1 MEKSCA
7 KIAYWKDLKLLSKEE
22 YVRIITQNGYTA
34 TLESGVIIL
43 TLDSEKSLKKAF
55 NDVRSMGYKSS
66 LGARIKGA
74 CNGKEK
80 SLYDRNE

>member
-7 KIAYWKDLKLLSKEE
+7 KIACWKDLKLLSKEE
-22 YVRIITQNGYTA
+22 YVRIITQNGYIA

-55 NDVRSMGYKSS
+55 KDVRSMGYNAS
-66 LGARIKGA
+66 LGARIRMVQK
-74 CNGKEK
+74 
-80 SLYDRNE
+80 

>member
-1 MEKSCA
+1 M
-7 KIAYWKDLKLLSKEE
+7 SKEE

-55 NDVRSMGYKSS
+55 KDVRSMGYESS

-80 SLYDRNE
+80 SLYDRDK